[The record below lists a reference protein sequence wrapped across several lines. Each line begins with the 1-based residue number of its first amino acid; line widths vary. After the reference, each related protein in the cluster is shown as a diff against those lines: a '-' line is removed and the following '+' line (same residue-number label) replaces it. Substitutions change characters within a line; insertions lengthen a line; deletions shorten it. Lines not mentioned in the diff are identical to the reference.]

1 MPNDITFE
9 IIPSDATGDNEKI
22 IQSSEG
28 TIEIKTF
35 TLNDLINERES
46 LQNNVN
52 ANQNLVMS
60 MSIKIGEIDLR
71 IAQIKLAL
79 NLE

>member
-1 MPNDITFE
+1 MPNDIIFE
-9 IIPSDATGDNEKI
+9 IIPSDAIGDNEKI
-22 IQSSEG
+22 IQSSES

-35 TLNDLINERES
+35 TLNDLINERDN

-52 ANQNLVMS
+52 AHQSLVMS
-60 MSIKIGEIDLR
+60 LSIKIGEIESR